1 MIGKVDEIN
10 GQKTITP
17 LSGSDKQEIFDVV
30 YPIGCTYVQY
40 PQQKSPNTLFNSDSV
55 TSEWEA
61 LNYSGAFF
69 RSNGGNAKA
78 FVEEG
83 GTLSLQAN
91 QNKYHRH
98 TTNSQSATSTGGMS
112 GNSSGSAYYVHFNQD
127 PWTSGNMSIGGEADY
142 WTKSGSSTRFCSVR
156 QLSINVAHTHDFS
169 HTHDT
174 NYNGSSSDQEARPDN
189 YTIKI
194 WKRIA

>member
-83 GTLSLQAN
+83 GTLSLQTN
-91 QNKYHRH
+91 QNKYHNHGVTDPGHGHGITQNNHSH
-98 TTNSQSATSTGGMS
+98 TYTCDANVSGSWGSLSGQSASGTGG
-112 GNSSGSAYYVHFNQD
+112 GAYASTQ
-127 PWTSGNMSIGGEADY
+127 GAKAD
-142 WTKSGSSTRFCSVR
+142 
-156 QLSINVAHTHDFS
+156 LSINSATTS
-169 HTHDT
+169 ISIK
-174 NYNGSSSDQEARPDN
+174 YNGSSSDQEARPDN